1 MTTHLSEHLQYP
13 FRTFHKK
20 ITLAGN
26 RNLYISALLLP
37 AYGGDVPMQQ
47 HNVRTKIVG
56 QIRHMVG
63 SAVIKDRRFLD
74 DEQLICSEQMA
85 LLEEI
90 FNANVRDNEI
100 KELSSHFAGIL
111 RNDHPCHLAI
121 WGKTGTGKTLTL
133 TFFLNLLSEMCRSE
147 NIPIRHE
154 YLDLSTPR
162 PSFRAL
168 NDLACLLN
176 ASKRYQKGISLEE
189 MMLRIES
196 KLADYHGYLILFID
210 EVDNIRRDK
219 DTFMTFLIRRLP
231 QKIPAKLI
239 LVFVSNRLDWPD
251 HLDPRVKSFLKL
263 NELIFKPY
271 NAIDLQRILSIR
283 VEKAL
288 QPENIEAGVIE
299 KIAALASRE
308 HGDARKAVALLSRS
322 AYVAEKVDSKIT
334 QEIVDKAATE
344 LDQDR
349 YLILLRSAPVQ
360 MQAAM
365 AAVIEATRHS
375 KATKIGTS
383 EAYDAYQKF
392 CRDIAIRSLS
402 GRAFGDIIAELDIYS
417 LIRSRVLSRGRYGR
431 TREIVLDLPQE
442 LINKIYDNIR
452 SNFQMK

>member
-1 MTTHLSEHLQYP
+1 M
-13 FRTFHKK
+13 R
-20 ITLAGN
+20 
-26 RNLYISALLLP
+26 

-154 YLDLSTPR
+154 HLDLSTPR

-299 KIAALASRE
+299 KIAAMASRE
-308 HGDARKAVALLSRS
+308 HGDARKAVAMLAKS
-322 AYVAEKVDSKIT
+322 AYLAEKAGTKIV
-334 QEIVDKAATE
+334 IAMVDKAATE

-360 MQAAM
+360 LQAAM
-365 AAVIEATRHS
+365 AAVIEAAHQSNRTP
-375 KATKIGTS
+375 IGTG
-383 EAYDAYQKF
+383 ETYDTYKTF
-392 CRDIAIRSLS
+392 CHLAGLRPLS
-402 GRAFGDIIAELDIYS
+402 GRTFGDLIAELDIYS
-417 LIRSRVLSRGRYGR
+417 LIRSRVISKGRYGR
-431 TREIVLDLPQE
+431 TREIILDLPQE
-442 LINKIYDNIR
+442 LIRKIYAAILL
-452 SNFQMK
+452 NFQLPKTSDIGLLR